1 MQRKVTTASVLA
13 SLVLLCLALGP
24 VSLGEEE
31 EEKKPRVRAWRETGP
46 AEERVDIVFVGDG
59 YQRRH
64 LTRTGKFWRDV
75 NRYARELFEERPFST
90 YKKLFNVYGVFLESK
105 NVALKGETAL
115 GCYYASPRLLRFRD
129 AKALVRALAAAPPP
143 DIVFVMV
150 NTEEMGGAG
159 TSLGEIQRRGRP
171 LPAPTFSARDTI
183 SFQTALHELGHSF
196 AGLGDEYVDERTAG
210 RYPLPTE
217 GRDLP
222 HANLTLAAHID
233 VTSRE
238 TIRATAKWGRFL
250 DLPGAKRWSWAHEG
264 GYFRGS
270 GVFRPFRRCRMRTVS
285 DVFCPVCCEQIAKA
299 IHEAAGAPWSPEE
312 HLEKHP
318 LRKWR

>member
-1 MQRKVTTASVLA
+1 MQRKVETASVLVL
-13 SLVLLCLALGP
+13 LVLLCMVERP
-24 VSLGEEE
+24 VSLCAEDEEE
-31 EEKKPRVRAWRETGP
+31 KPRVRAWLETGP

-64 LTRTGKFWRDV
+64 LSRTGKYWRDV

-115 GCYYASPRLLRFRD
+115 GSYYAAPRLLRFRD

-159 TSLGEIQRRGRP
+159 TLLREIERRGRP

-183 SFQTALHELGHSF
+183 SFQTALHEVGHSF
-196 AGLGDEYVDERTAG
+196 AGLGDEYVDERAAE
-210 RYPLPTE
+210 RYPLPTD
-217 GRDLP
+217 GRNLP

-233 VTSRE
+233 VTSRA

-250 DLPGAKRWSWAHEG
+250 DLPGAKRWAWAYEG
-264 GYFRGS
+264 GYFRGN
-270 GVFRPFRRCRMRTVS
+270 GVFRPFPRCRMRDVS
-285 DVFCPVCCEQIAKA
+285 DHFCPVCCERIAEA
-299 IHEAAGAPWSPEE
+299 IHEAAGAPWDREAYYKK
-312 HLEKHP
+312 LP
-318 LRKWR
+318 LRGWR